1 MIMQIFVGFKEILQ
15 KNVEDLNKF
24 SAIFRIMIF
33 RNLTDFPL
41 IFDIFPITK
50 DK

>member
-1 MIMQIFVGFKEILQ
+1 MQIFVGFKEILP
-15 KNVEDLNKF
+15 KNVENLNKF

-33 RNLTDFPL
+33 RNLTDFFL
-41 IFDIFPITK
+41 IFDIFPTAK